1 MFIRTKRRGTRTYL
15 QIVRN
20 ERIEGKVAQ
29 HVVGTLG
36 RLDVLQETGELDA
49 LMVSMQRFSDK
60 LGVIGAATK
69 GETQAQSFY
78 RVGAALIFERL
89 WKEMGIDRVLTD
101 RLQGRRF
108 EFSVERAMFVTVLHR
123 LVAPGSD
130 RQAER
135 WKEDYRIDGADDLD
149 LQHFY
154 RAMGWL
160 GTPLPKEQQDGA
172 TPFAPRCTKDLIEED
187 LFARRRNLFT
197 GLDLV
202 FFDTTSIYFEGNGG
216 ETIGQYGHSKDHRPD
231 LKQLVVGMVLDSQGN
246 PVCAELW
253 PGNTTDV
260 TTLLPIAERL
270 KKRFHIERI
279 CLVADRGMISAKTLQ
294 ALEEMGW
301 LYILGVR
308 MRRCQEARDDVL
320 GRAGRYQEVVPERTK
335 SKDPAPLKVKEVQ
348 VGKQRYVICLN
359 EEEAR
364 KDQHDREAILA
375 SLREALKR
383 GDKSLVGNKGYRR
396 YLQGPED
403 HFVID
408 EKKVAEDGRYDGKWV
423 LTTNTALSAAEV
435 ALKYKQLW
443 MVEDVF
449 RSTKTLL
456 ETRPIFHKCD
466 ETIRGHVWCSFL
478 ALLLRKELQDRLE
491 AARKDDEPQLEWADL
506 VRDLEAL
513 GEAEVLAGGKR
524 YLLRTQ
530 ARSAAVKAFAA
541 CGVAL
546 PPLFRQI

>member
-135 WKEDYRIDGADDLD
+135 WKEDYRINGAEDLD
-149 LQHFY
+149 LHHFY

-443 MVEDVF
+443 MVEDIF

>member
-154 RAMGWL
+154 RTMGWL

-443 MVEDVF
+443 MVEDIF